1 MKKRFAQWLVLAA
14 KLLYPEIRVKN
25 AHVVEDYE
33 AKKIGITYVVSK
45 KDIKE
50 CRYNDGKKVSL
61 RERKRNILK
70 EVCKN
75 IRLNIIGAIDRN
87 SLIEYSVQK
96 ENGDLIISGELKVY
110 VPKKSETNQIKK
122 RGESISV

>member
-45 KDIKE
+45 KEIKE
-50 CRYNDGKKVSL
+50 CRNNEGTRVSL
-61 RERKRNILK
+61 REIKRNITRD
-70 EVCKN
+70 VCKK
-75 IRLNIIGAIDRN
+75 IRLNIIGAIDRKR
-87 SLIEYSVQK
+87 LIEYYVRE
-96 ENGDLIISGELKVY
+96 ENGNLEISGELKVY
-110 VPKKSETNQIKK
+110 VPKTSETSQA
-122 RGESISV
+122 